1 MKSFFNPLHWLSC
14 LFKAVDRLSR
24 RQQRGV
30 HLLLFFLTGL
40 SIYYIGSTLSQ
51 NNSLWYTL
59 GLLAILTAHE
69 SAHYLLARYHGVSAT
84 LPFFIPLPL
93 PPFGTMGALIR
104 MRSPIPHR
112 RALLDIGAAGPLA
125 GLIVAVPLIV
135 WGIRLSELVPL
146 ANMGETTLGLGDSLL
161 FTGLIHWVRGPIP
174 QGFDLLLHP
183 LAYAGW
189 VGVLV
194 TAINLLPIGQLDG
207 GHVIY
212 ALFRRRSRYVA
223 SAFHAG
229 LVAVFAFYY
238 VGWILPVLVLGFVK
252 GHPPTLED
260 EQPLNPFRVFL
271 GILTLLC
278 FILCFSPIPFGLG
291 DGLIPLIRKG
301 LGW

>member
-1 MKSFFNPLHWLSC
+1 MAMHPIKWL
-14 LFKAVDRLSR
+14 LRPFEAVERLSPQ
-24 RQQRGV
+24 RQNGV
-30 HLLLFFLTGL
+30 HLVLYALTGL
-40 SIYYIGSTLSQ
+40 SVYYIGSSFSSTGGV
-51 NNSLWYTL
+51 YYAL
-59 GLLAILTAHE
+59 GLMAILTAHE
-69 SAHYLLARYHGVSAT
+69 LGHYLMARQHGVHTS

-104 MRSPIPHR
+104 MRSAMPHR

-125 GLIVAVPLIV
+125 GLIVALPMIV
-135 WGIRLSELVPL
+135 WGIKLSTVVPL
-146 ANMGETTLGLGDSLL
+146 TAVRAETIGLGSSLL
-161 FTGLIHWVRGPIP
+161 FSGLTELVHGSVP

-189 VGVLV
+189 VGLLI

-252 GHPPTLED
+252 GHPPTLQD
-260 EQPLNPFRVFL
+260 EQPLNPFRIFL
-271 GILTLLC
+271 GILTLCC

-291 DGLIPLIRKG
+291 DGLIPMIRKG